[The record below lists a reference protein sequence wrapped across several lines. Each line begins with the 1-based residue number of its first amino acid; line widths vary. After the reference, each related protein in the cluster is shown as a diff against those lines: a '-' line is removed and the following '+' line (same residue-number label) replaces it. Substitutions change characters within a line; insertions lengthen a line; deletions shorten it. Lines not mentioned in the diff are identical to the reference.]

1 MWYTQVSKKKKKSDT
16 PKISHYLTL
25 ELGEDKIDNEKNKWL
40 LIIELHIINSGS
52 VKLFREYNSVRHLT
66 LKCNII

>member
-1 MWYTQVSKKKKKSDT
+1 MWYNQLSKKKKKSDT

-25 ELGEDKIDNEKNKWL
+25 ELGENNIDNEKNKWL
-40 LIIELHIINSGS
+40 LIIEQPIINSMS
-52 VKLFREYNSVRHLT
+52 AKLFREYNSVGHPT